1 MSKRMNNSG
10 NWAVF
15 TVNNSCGQG
24 GGAENGCEVFNQV
37 FFLTSAPRSDAEALF
52 SNLRIGLTLPGVLV
66 VTVPSLLQ
74 ILPEERND
82 PSNLLYDRD
91 KEEVLKM
98 NYLKFIINVMVVL
111 PMLVSPIYSPP
122 QVPVQVPQPQLPRLQ
137 PPRPLPRQPQR
148 LPRRRLQQLLLR
160 PRQPQRLRPGLQK
173 IFIVENID

>member
-1 MSKRMNNSG
+1 M
-10 NWAVF
+10 
-15 TVNNSCGQG
+15 
-24 GGAENGCEVFNQV
+24 
-37 FFLTSAPRSDAEALF
+37 
-52 SNLRIGLTLPGVLV
+52 TLPGVLV

-122 QVPVQVPQPQLPRLQ
+122 QVPVQVPQPQLPRLLPQ
-137 PPRPLPRQPQR
+137 RPL
-148 LPRRRLQQLLLR
+148 